1 MLKKPSNKS
10 NTKPNH
16 KRKIL
21 ALIDGNAL
29 VHRAYHA
36 LPPLTTKEGKPSGAV
51 YGFALTLFGMMD
63 KVKPDYIIAS
73 FDVKGPTFRHKEF
86 KEYKA
91 NRKKAPDDLYE
102 QIPMCQELLKSYG
115 IPIYIK
121 EGYEADDV
129 LGTISKMK
137 LTEKPP
143 KVSRNLETLTPFT
156 QGVDTLIVTGDM
168 DLAQLV
174 DKDTS
179 IFTLRRGVKDTV
191 IYDEGGV
198 MEKYKIRPD
207 QIVDYK
213 ALRGDPSDN
222 IPGVKGVG
230 EKTALDLLH
239 QFGHLKDIYNNL
251 DKIEKPAVRKKLED
265 NKKEAFLSYRLATIA
280 TNIPL
285 QVDLASAR
293 VDNFNKEGLAE
304 FLKKMGFQSLYKR
317 LVGGVSAGRGLALR
331 RSETKSSDG
340 KGRTSRS
347 AGDKDYSGEFKFI
360 KPKTKKDIEK
370 LIGNIKK
377 QKQFSYFLD
386 FEGSKFY
393 NAKVNGMG
401 VSPDNQKTYY
411 VEIDF
416 LKEFKKLFTD
426 RKIRKNGYGVKFDFE
441 LLGKIFKKEN
451 VSATDLEMFEDNFF
465 DVKLAGYL
473 LGQTGRNDLEKEIF
487 NEFGETFQNDDK
499 KGEQASLLTNLDEN
513 RQRLT
518 AEKAGWIGRLAEIY
532 ENKFTNKEKGLAK
545 VFNKLEMPLEVV
557 LAKMEL
563 NGIKVDRK
571 ILDNLS
577 EFLKKKLAGLEK
589 KIYDLTGE
597 KFNINSPS
605 QLAEV
610 LFQKLKLPT
619 TDIKKGKTGY
629 STDAEQLEKLRSTHP
644 AIKLIEEYRIYAK
657 LKNTYA
663 DPLPELI
670 QPDGRIH
677 TTFNQTGAITG
688 RLSSSDP
695 NLQNIPKYG
704 EVSTLIRQSF
714 VADKKKILVSA
725 DYSQIDLRVAAHL
738 SQDPK
743 MMEIF
748 KEGKDIHRS
757 TAAWVNNLPLDKV
770 TDEQRSEAKSL
781 NFGILYGMGIYGF
794 MRDSGVSQERAEFFI
809 QQYMKTFSKLKEFLE
824 KTKEQARKNGFVET
838 EFGRRRYLPNI
849 KSANY
854 QVRSGAERAA
864 VNFPIQGL
872 AADIMKLAM
881 LKIDEK
887 LLRKKYRSAKMEL
900 QIHDEVIV
908 EIDENQAEEFGKD
921 LKEVMENVYKLR
933 VPLVVEVSTGKNW
946 GEL

>member
-1 MLKKPSNKS
+1 M
-10 NTKPNH
+10 PNN

-73 FDVKGPTFRHKEF
+73 FDVKGSTFRHKEF

-102 QIPMCQELLKSYG
+102 QIPVCQELLKSYG
-115 IPIYIK
+115 VPIYIK
-121 EGYEADDV
+121 EGFEADDI

-143 KVSRNLETLTPFT
+143 KVSRDLETLTPFT

-179 IFTLRRGVKDTV
+179 IFTLRRGIKDTV
-191 IYDEGGV
+191 IYDEKGV
-198 MEKYKIRPD
+198 VEKYGIRPD

-222 IPGVKGVG
+222 IPGVKGIG

-239 QFGHLKDIYNNL
+239 QFGHLKDIYDNL
-251 DKIEKPAVRKKLED
+251 DKIEKPAVRKKLEESRE
-265 NKKEAFLSYRLATIA
+265 EAFLSYKLATII
-280 TNIPL
+280 TDVPL

-293 VDNFNKEGLAE
+293 VNNFNKEGLAN

-317 LVGGVSAGRGLALR
+317 LIGGSPTSPLATRDKLTSATR
-331 RSETKSSDG
+331 
-340 KGRTSRS
+340 
-347 AGDKDYSGEFKFI
+347 DKLHSKFKFT
-360 KPKTKKDIEK
+360 KPKTKKDIEGLVGK
-370 LIGNIKK
+370 IKK

-386 FEGSKFY
+386 FEGTKFY
-393 NAKVNGMG
+393 NAKINGVG
-401 VSPDNQKTYY
+401 LNVGDQKTYY
-411 VEIDF
+411 LETDL
-416 LKEFKKLFTD
+416 LKELKQIFID
-426 RKIRKNGYGVKFDFE
+426 RKIRKNGYGVKFDLE
-441 LLGKIFKKEN
+441 LLGKIFNEKN
-451 VSATDLEMFEDNFF
+451 ITANDLEVFREEFF

-473 LGQTGRNDLEKEIF
+473 LGQTKRSDLEKEIF

-499 KGEQASLLTNLDEN
+499 EGEQASLLTNLDEN
-513 RQRLT
+513 KQKLI
-518 AEKAGWIGRLAEIY
+518 AEKAGWVSRLAEIY

-577 EFLKKKLAGLEK
+577 NFLTKKLTGLEK
-589 KIYDLTGE
+589 RIYDLTGE

-610 LFQKLKLPT
+610 LFQKIKLPT
-619 TDIKKGKTGY
+619 TDIKKGKIGY
-629 STDAEQLEKLRSTHP
+629 STDAEQLEKLRDAHP
-644 AIKLIEEYRIYAK
+644 VIKYIEEYRIYAK

-670 QPDGRIH
+670 QADGRIH

-688 RLSSSDP
+688 RLSSSEP

-704 EVSTLIRQSF
+704 EVSKLIRRSF
-714 VADKKKILVSA
+714 VADEKKVLVSA

-748 KEGKDIHRS
+748 REGKDIHRS
-757 TAAWVNNLPLDKV
+757 TAAWVNGIPLDQV
-770 TDEQRSEAKSL
+770 TAEQRSEAKSL
-781 NFGILYGMGIYGF
+781 NFGVLYGMGVYGF

-824 KTKEQARKNGFVET
+824 KTKEQARQNGFVET

-849 KSANY
+849 KSGNY

-864 VNFPIQGL
+864 VNFPMQGL

-887 LLRKKYRSAKMEL
+887 LLRKKYQSAKMEL
-900 QIHDEVIV
+900 QIHDEIIV
-908 EIDENQAEEFGKD
+908 EIDKTQAEEFGKD
-921 LKEVMENVYKLR
+921 LKEVMESVYKLR